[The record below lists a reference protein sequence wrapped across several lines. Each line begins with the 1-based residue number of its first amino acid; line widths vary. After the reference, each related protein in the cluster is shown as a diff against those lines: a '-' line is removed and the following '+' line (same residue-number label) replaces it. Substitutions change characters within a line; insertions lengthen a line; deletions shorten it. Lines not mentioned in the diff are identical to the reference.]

1 MGAIRK
7 RSDGERQWSGPVSQT
22 GVWRGDDVQARSH
35 MNGSDVL
42 SSGDSGDT
50 LIEVLIALAVLGI
63 SAASLL
69 LAFATSI
76 SASSQHRNLAVSDSI
91 LRSAAETIYS
101 AIQSNV
107 VPLACSTTAATY
119 QSEISAYTSLV
130 PSIWSSYYQVSITN
144 VAYWTGSGFSSSA
157 CTPGYPQQLSVQV
170 SGLGGTWDEYL
181 VVGGS
186 PSTQIWPSQ

>member
-1 MGAIRK
+1 MTRNAAWRSK
-7 RSDGERQWSGPVSQT
+7 RVH
-22 GVWRGDDVQARSH
+22 ARSH
-35 MNGSDVL
+35 QRYSDVRPI
-42 SSGDSGDT
+42 GDSGDT
-50 LIEVLIALAVLGI
+50 LIEVLVALAVLGI

-76 SASSQHRNLAVSDSI
+76 SASAQHRNLAVSDAI

-101 AIQSNV
+101 EIQSNV
-107 VPLACSTTAATY
+107 VSLTCSATAATY
-119 QSEISAYTSLV
+119 QSDITSANVSLV

-144 VAYWTGSGFSSSA
+144 VAYWTGSGFSAST
-157 CTPGYPQQLSVQV
+157 CVPGYPQQLSVQV

>member
-1 MGAIRK
+1 MTRNAAWRSK
-7 RSDGERQWSGPVSQT
+7 RVH
-22 GVWRGDDVQARSH
+22 ARSH
-35 MNGSDVL
+35 QRYSDVRPI
-42 SSGDSGDT
+42 GDSGDT
-50 LIEVLIALAVLGI
+50 LIEVLVALAVLGI

-76 SASSQHRNLAVSDSI
+76 SASAQHRNLAVSDAI

-101 AIQSNV
+101 EIQSNV

-119 QSEISAYTSLV
+119 QSDITAYTSLV
-130 PSIWSSYYQVSITN
+130 PSIWSSFYQVTITT
-144 VAYWTGSGFSSSA
+144 VTYWTGSGFSSSTSK
-157 CTPGYPQQLSVQV
+157 CTPGYPQQFTVQV

-186 PSTQIWPSQ
+186 SQTQILAS